1 MREFTENKVFLKNYI
16 IERYIKNIVTVIK
29 VTLKECL
36 NSMLI
41 SEMNIFATKNDLVK
55 LVDTFMRQED
65 EPEFDFTYTFDQHEM
80 EVFLERAAHFVPK
93 ALALRKKL
101 HHFHF
106 GPRPKTSIL

>member
-1 MREFTENKVFLKNYI
+1 
-16 IERYIKNIVTVIK
+16 
-29 VTLKECL
+29 
-36 NSMLI
+36 MLI

-55 LVDTFMRQED
+55 LIDTFMRQED

-80 EVFLERAAHFVPK
+80 EVFLERAAHFVPN

-106 GPRPKTSIL
+106 GPRPKTSILQQGGDQINSSVVLAAVDNDADNSMNENS